1 LQFSPFGSGT
11 NRNVSLLGLPEEND
25 FVLNGPYGDK
35 SLIRN
40 VISYRLFEAM
50 GHYAPRTRFFE
61 LVIDGDYRGLYVLT
75 EKIKRDRNR
84 VDMARI
90 TPLDTSALTITGG
103 YLLRIDKTTGMSPVE
118 YWESP
123 IHPPIQGFSP
133 VNCQYFDPKYDA
145 LLPGQRSYIR
155 DHMEKVEK
163 AIATPYYRDPE
174 TGYRRYLDIPSFID
188 LMILNEFTKDV
199 DGFRLSHY
207 FYKQRDDRGGKLV
220 QGPPWDY
227 NLTFGNNDFA
237 GDINS
242 PSYWV
247 YTKTMTIWWWARI
260 MNDPWFRNQLYCRWD
275 ELYAGIL
282 DPGELS
288 HMIDG
293 ILKETDEAI
302 PRNYER
308 WPTLGVYVW
317 PNSFV
322 GSDYGEEE
330 DFLRNWINE
339 RIDWMEGKWGGL
351 CIPVSG
357 QEDLLIPE
365 TWTLKVYPNP
375 SDLTHTY
382 VSLPFSDASA
392 VLLRLT
398 DLNGRLVFSSEV
410 SITTGEQAFQLPDL
424 GRLPAGIYA
433 LEVSDGVIRRLAK
446 LIKQ

>member
-1 LQFSPFGSGT
+1 
-11 NRNVSLLGLPEEND
+11 
-25 FVLNGPYGDK
+25 
-35 SLIRN
+35 
-40 VISYRLFEAM
+40 
-50 GHYAPRTRFFE
+50 
-61 LVIDGDYRGLYVLT
+61 
-75 EKIKRDRNR
+75 
-84 VDMARI
+84 
-90 TPLDTSALTITGG
+90 
-103 YLLRIDKTTGMSPVE
+103 
-118 YWESP
+118 
-123 IHPPIQGFSP
+123 
-133 VNCQYFDPKYDA
+133 
-145 LLPGQRSYIR
+145 
-155 DHMEKVEK
+155 
-163 AIATPYYRDPE
+163 
-174 TGYRRYLDIPSFID
+174 
-188 LMILNEFTKDV
+188 
-199 DGFRLSHY
+199 
-207 FYKQRDDRGGKLV
+207 
-220 QGPPWDY
+220 
-227 NLTFGNNDFA
+227 
-237 GDINS
+237 
-242 PSYWV
+242 
-247 YTKTMTIWWWARI
+247 

-375 SDLTHTY
+375 SDFTHTY

-410 SITTGEQAFQLPDL
+410 SITPGEQAFQLPDL
-424 GRLPAGIYA
+424 GSLPEGIYA